1 MVKVAMLS
9 RWHVHAND
17 YAREALEHNDV
28 EITAVWDE
36 DVKRGQDWADELN
49 VPFYADLDK
58 LLAQDEIEGVIVDTP
73 TVMHRDVIMAA
84 VEANKHVF
92 SEKVLALTTAECEE
106 IVDAVEGQGVSLML
120 SLPRLNDP
128 TYLYAEEAL
137 NQGLLGSLT
146 SIRCRLEHGGAVST
160 EANPNGWLPE
170 HFFNKD
176 QCGGGALIDLGAHPI
191 YLTNRLAGEVESVMC
206 EMGSFTGKEVDDH
219 ATVITRHKSGVIGV
233 IEAGFVAGGSPFILE
248 LHGTKG
254 SILIEEQNLRIR
266 SSELEHEGWQTPKL
280 PEKES
285 SAMQQWVN
293 EIVHKQT
300 PRITKDDM
308 IQLTRLNEAA
318 KKSSEEGT
326 RVLLTK

>member
-17 YAREALEHNDV
+17 YAREALENNDV

-36 DVKRGQDWADELN
+36 DAKRGQDWADELN
-49 VPFYADLDK
+49 VPFVADLDE
-58 LLAQDEIEGVIVDTP
+58 LLAKDEIEGVIVDTP
-73 TVMHRDVIMAA
+73 TNMHRDVIIAA
-84 VEANKHVF
+84 VKANKHVF

-106 IVDAVEGQGVSLML
+106 ILEAVERQGVSLML

-137 NQGLLGSLT
+137 KQGLLGSLT
-146 SIRCRLEHGGAVST
+146 SIRCRLEHGGAVAT

-170 HFFNKD
+170 HFYHKE

-219 ATVITRHKSGVIGV
+219 ASVITRHKSGAIGV
-233 IEAGFVAGGSPFILE
+233 IEAGFVASGSPFILE

-254 SILIEEQNLRIR
+254 SILIEEHALRIR
-266 SSELEHEGWQTPKL
+266 SSELEDGGWQTPQL
-280 PEKES
+280 PQKES
-285 SAMQQWVN
+285 SAMQQWVS
-293 EIVHKQT
+293 EILHNQT
-300 PRITKDDM
+300 PRITGDDM

-318 KKSSEEGT
+318 KKSAENGT